1 MEKRE
6 DKLKTLVLIGSI
18 LALVGLGL
26 SIYSLMHHIELKQV
40 GHTSFS
46 CNINEEFSCDDV
58 VRSKFSEDPWGN
70 PLGAYGIGYFVG
82 LLALLVTA
90 RVRPESQ
97 RDSLQ
102 AYSAMVVIGVLVS
115 LTFGGISHFVVGHM
129 CPTCIA
135 IYFVTFVQLLILFFT
150 REAVPGPWS
159 FKSMSNGGWYGI
171 SALAV
176 VIALYQIFKPHP
188 SNLTLDNPKTLEE
201 IAQVQQEQ
209 AQQNSLGPLAMLDS
223 QVSDAV
229 KIDASSYS
237 GFGEDY
243 RVGSDDAK
251 VKIVEFADFQCPACA
266 NASRVVKQL
275 HSEFGD
281 RILIAFK
288 NYPLDNSCNPSMN
301 AKMHQYACDAAIT
314 ARCAGQ
320 IGKFWDMY
328 YKIFENQ
335 TSIDPTRLLA
345 WSKEAGLTEQQINDC
360 KASKD
365 ILNKIQDDVKQANAA
380 GLQGTPTL
388 FINGKK
394 FNGQPEYENLRAVV
408 QALLDN

>member
-26 SIYSLMHHIELKQV
+26 SIYSLMHHIELKQL
-40 GHTSFS
+40 GQTNFS
-46 CNINEEFSCDDV
+46 CNINAEFNCDDV
-58 VRSKFSEDPWGN
+58 VRSKYSEDPWGN

-90 RVRPESQ
+90 RVRPENQ

-102 AYSAMVVIGVLVS
+102 AYSAMVVIGLLVS
-115 LTFGGISHFVVGHM
+115 IVFGSISHFVIGQM

-135 IYFVTFVQLLILFFT
+135 IYFVTLVQALILFFT
-150 REAVPGPWS
+150 RDGVPGPWS
-159 FKSMSNGGWYGI
+159 FKSITNGGWYGI
-171 SALAV
+171 TALAA

-188 SNLTLDNPKTLEE
+188 SNLQLDNPKSLEE
-201 IAQVQQEQ
+201 IAQVQQQQ
-209 AQQNSLGPLAMLDS
+209 AAGGLGPLAMLDAN
-223 QVSDAV
+223 VSDSV
-229 KIDASSYS
+229 KIDTSAYS
-237 GFGEDY
+237 GMGEDY

-251 VKIVEFADFQCPACA
+251 VRIVEFADFQCPACA
-266 NASRVVKQL
+266 NAAKAIKQI

-288 NYPLDNSCNPSMN
+288 NYPLDSTCNPSMN
-301 AKMHQYACDAAIT
+301 AKLHQYACDAAVT
-314 ARCAGQ
+314 ARCAGS

-328 YKIFENQ
+328 YKIFDNQ

-345 WSKEAGLTEQQINDC
+345 WSKEAGLTDQQINDC

-365 ILNKIQDDVKQANAA
+365 ILNKIQDDIKQANGA
-380 GLQGTPTL
+380 GLQGTPTI

-394 FNGQPEYENLRAVV
+394 YNGPVDFETLRSVV
-408 QALLDN
+408 QALLDS